1 MKKLASKLLCL
12 IIALMLSF
20 TLVSCKTDDSG
31 NDGNDGGGDDGTT
44 TEFYNPNEKEEV
56 SLTNIVFVSNGVSDY
71 KIVIPE
77 GHNGKE
83 VYEDCYAAY
92 EIQYF
97 VHDATGV
104 TIPVIE
110 DTEITGLDEN
120 AKYISIGDTKIYA
133 DSDMYGTLEFDV
145 LGNDGIVIETY
156 GNTVVANA
164 FGLNGKLYTAYG
176 FLERV
181 MDWNYYAEDVWTMTE
196 DDVIYMKDMSVV
208 DIPTFQQRRINTGA
222 SDDPE
227 YSIRMRQH
235 GYSAYSQISGLGEAE
250 GWVGSDMSIAYQ
262 FMKVTEHR
270 ANHPS
275 WYYKNGEKYTGQPC
289 LEAIIRNY
297 TGNESQTEV
306 QTTELFNEIN
316 IESGNGAFD
325 VMMRTMIND
334 YIRPNP
340 KARIIMLGAN
350 DNVTPCQCATCLV
363 RYAEV
368 KPSGQYCMLANMVS
382 DYFAEYQESL
392 PEDDPLKHREV
403 SFAFFAYLFAEESP
417 TIYDEKTKTYTPIND
432 DVVLNAN
439 VIARIAPIKS
449 VNMHT
454 HLEIEYNPGAAVA
467 FESWNVISPRLA
479 VWDYGCSFMDALVP
493 YGDWGTLKEN
503 FLMYREKNVTEIF
516 TQLQSR
522 TSGYGLRALKIYR
535 RAQLMWDL
543 DQDIYELTDKFFE
556 NYYGKE
562 AGKYM
567 YNYYEFLQ
575 SVYQT
580 FDYEKIE
587 TGDIYSTVIS
597 TPKCFSYN
605 MTRKMGTFFEDALDA
620 IAPLEATDKELYD
633 KYYEHIHCERL
644 FYDYLMIKNYHDYLI
659 DSELN
664 GLIDHFDYWRQIAG
678 LRLLKI
684 ASTDTT
690 YDGWAEQYRR

>member
-1 MKKLASKLLCL
+1 
-12 IIALMLSF
+12 
-20 TLVSCKTDDSG
+20 
-31 NDGNDGGGDDGTT
+31 
-44 TEFYNPNEKEEV
+44 
-56 SLTNIVFVSNGVSDY
+56 
-71 KIVIPE
+71 
-77 GHNGKE
+77 
-83 VYEDCYAAY
+83 
-92 EIQYF
+92 
-97 VHDATGV
+97 
-104 TIPVIE
+104 
-110 DTEITGLDEN
+110 
-120 AKYISIGDTKIYA
+120 
-133 DSDMYGTLEFDV
+133 
-145 LGNDGIVIETY
+145 
-156 GNTVVANA
+156 
-164 FGLNGKLYTAYG
+164 
-176 FLERV
+176 
-181 MDWNYYAEDVWTMTE
+181 
-196 DDVIYMKDMSVV
+196 
-208 DIPTFQQRRINTGA
+208 
-222 SDDPE
+222 
-227 YSIRMRQH
+227 
-235 GYSAYSQISGLGEAE
+235 
-250 GWVGSDMSIAYQ
+250 
-262 FMKVTEHR
+262 
-270 ANHPS
+270 
-275 WYYKNGEKYTGQPC
+275 
-289 LEAIIRNY
+289 
-297 TGNESQTEV
+297 
-306 QTTELFNEIN
+306 
-316 IESGNGAFD
+316 
-325 VMMRTMIND
+325 
-334 YIRPNP
+334 
-340 KARIIMLGAN
+340 
-350 DNVTPCQCATCLV
+350 
-363 RYAEV
+363 
-368 KPSGQYCMLANMVS
+368 
-382 DYFAEYQESL
+382 
-392 PEDDPLKHREV
+392 
-403 SFAFFAYLFAEESP
+403 
-417 TIYDEKTKTYTPIND
+417 
-432 DVVLNAN
+432 
-439 VIARIAPIKS
+439 
-449 VNMHT
+449 MHT